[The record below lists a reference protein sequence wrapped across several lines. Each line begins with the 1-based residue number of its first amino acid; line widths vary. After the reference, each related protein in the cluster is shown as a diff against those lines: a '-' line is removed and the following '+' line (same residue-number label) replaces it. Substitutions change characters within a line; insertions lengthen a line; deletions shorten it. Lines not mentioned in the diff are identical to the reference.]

1 MSGDLLVR
9 GISRLL
15 PMTGPGADGTAV
27 IGAAAVLLRGGQV
40 AWTGPERDL
49 PAGPEVPE
57 VDAGGAVVL
66 PGFVDPHTH
75 LLWAGDRRGE
85 LAARL
90 RGDAYDGGGI
100 AVTCAATAAAGD
112 EELLAAA
119 AARLG
124 SLLAGGTTTVEVKTG
139 YGGRA
144 AAELRLVGLLEVL
157 AGRVPTRL
165 ELTYLVHLPP
175 ADDAARD
182 GFCAEHARALP
193 EARARGARWLD
204 VFCDT
209 GAFTVAEARALL
221 AAGAAA
227 GLGGRLHAEQ
237 LSRIGAAA
245 LAADTGCASADHLD
259 RLDAAGARALAA
271 AGTVAVLLPTA
282 GFTTGGTRP
291 DLGVLRAAGVE
302 LALGTDCNP
311 GTSWCTSTATV
322 LQHACFGLGL
332 TVEEALVAATRGG
345 ASALRRTDVGTL
357 AVGAAADLV
366 VHGTDHEAELVG
378 RLGEHPARVV
388 VLDGRVVLGPGR
400 DQLGSSLQSS
410 RASSAST
417 ST

>member
-1 MSGDLLVR
+1 MTGDLLVR

-15 PMTGPGADGTAV
+15 AMTGPGAGGTAV
-27 IGAAAVLLRGGQV
+27 LERGAVLVRGGRI

-49 PAGPEVPE
+49 PAGPEVAE
-57 VDAGGAVVL
+57 LDAGGAVVL

-100 AVTCAATAAAGD
+100 AVTCAATAAAED
-112 EELLAAA
+112 EELLTGA

-124 SLLAGGTTTVEVKTG
+124 ALVAGGTTTVEVKTG

-144 AAELRLVGLLEVL
+144 EAELRLVGLLNVL
-157 AGRVPTRL
+157 AERVPNRL

-175 ADDAARD
+175 VDGQDRDA
-182 GFCAEHARALP
+182 FCAEHVRALP
-193 EARARGARWLD
+193 EAFARGARWLD

-209 GAFTVAEARALL
+209 GAFTVGEARALL
-221 AAGAAA
+221 EAGSAA
-227 GLGGRLHAEQ
+227 GLGGRLHADQ
-237 LSRIGAAA
+237 LSRTGAAE

-259 RLDAAGARALAA
+259 RVDAVGARALAA
-271 AGTVAVLLPTA
+271 GGTVAVLLPTA
-282 GFTTGGTRP
+282 GFTTGGSRP
-291 DLGVLRAAGVE
+291 DAAVLREAGVE
-302 LALGTDCNP
+302 IALGTDCNP

-332 TVEEALVAATRGG
+332 TVEQALVAATRGG
-345 ASALRRTDVGTL
+345 ASALRRRDVGTL

-378 RLGEHPARVV
+378 RLGDHPATVV
-388 VLDGRVVLGPGR
+388 VIDGRVVVGP
-400 DQLGSSLQSS
+400 
-410 RASSAST
+410 
-417 ST
+417 